1 MKQQNFMKLKNLIIL
16 VGAILLFGACTDTY
30 SPVEIP
36 TAPETPKSAVIVNTP
51 DEAISGELMIK
62 FRPEVTELLN
72 RALTRSS
79 KKSEKKRRRSSL
91 QRKTRIRRRSSTRFP
106 IFCTM

>member
-1 MKQQNFMKLKNLIIL
+1 M

-62 FRPEVTELLN
+62 FRPEVDRIIEQIID
-72 RALTRSS
+72 
-79 KKSEKKRRRSSL
+79 KKHQCLWNCHPFGYSWIW
-91 QRKTRIRRRSSTRFP
+91 TAP
-106 IFCTM
+106 

>member
-16 VGAILLFGACTDTY
+16 AGAILLFGACTDTY

-51 DEAISGELMIK
+51 DEAISGE
-62 FRPEVTELLN
+62 
-72 RALTRSS
+72 
-79 KKSEKKRRRSSL
+79 
-91 QRKTRIRRRSSTRFP
+91 
-106 IFCTM
+106 